1 MFPSAASVGAQSPQ
15 PCALRITVESQVM
28 ALVGPG
34 TAGLPRAAAP
44 GSRVRT
50 SAPRAPQRL
59 APGLPVD
66 SLFERILR
74 PSVPRAGR
82 AEPAPPACLAW
93 PRGYA
98 PRLRPAMSVGKPFGE
113 VSGRQNAGTVAA
125 GCVPPAACP
134 AGTPAAVQKLT
145 AARALVG

>member
-15 PCALRITVESQVM
+15 PFASRITVESQVM

-44 GSRVRT
+44 GSTVRR

-59 APGLPVD
+59 APGFPVE

-74 PSVPRAGR
+74 PPVPRAGR

-98 PRLRPAMSVGKPFGE
+98 PKA
-113 VSGRQNAGTVAA
+113 
-125 GCVPPAACP
+125 
-134 AGTPAAVQKLT
+134 
-145 AARALVG
+145 AARNVGREAFRRS

>member
-44 GSRVRT
+44 GSVVRR
-50 SAPRAPQRL
+50 SAARAHQRL
-59 APGLPVD
+59 APWLPVE

-74 PSVPRAGR
+74 PPVQRTGR
-82 AEPAPPACLAW
+82 AEPAPPACPAW
-93 PRGYA
+93 AREYA
-98 PRLRPAMSVGKPFGE
+98 PTLRPTMSV
-113 VSGRQNAGTVAA
+113 
-125 GCVPPAACP
+125 
-134 AGTPAAVQKLT
+134 
-145 AARALVG
+145 